1 MIAPEEIILYK
12 NVPCSDE
19 LLEQIKTIATYTQ
32 NTWQQNRGLD
42 VKIKDTIIGKVAE
55 YTLKNYISNYSDFA
69 ILDYDDFRIDNYKK
83 HAPLDCII
91 FNKQNRN
98 LQVAID
104 AINTDAIN
112 NRNGTMSNDTKKFLK
127 ENNIFTMEIK
137 STRITDRH
145 KKNGILDFQT
155 ILNDDFLAYP
165 KFYRKIPNDIQVNS
179 WDQYRNFCIG
189 NNRIDSSVTLD
200 KLKCIEFENM
210 YDYYARVYVEQI
222 NNNSFDIYIIGHI
235 SKQNFIKNSVIKHM
249 PQYNKSEQAL
259 YIATAIN
266 NGLNI
271 SLINIIK

>member
-1 MIAPEEIILYK
+1 MITPEEIILYK
-12 NVPCSDE
+12 NVSCSAK
-19 LLEQIKTIATYTQ
+19 LLGQIKKIAIHTQ
-32 NTWQQNRGLD
+32 NTWQQNRIID
-42 VKIKDTIIGKVAE
+42 DIIKDTTIGKIAE
-55 YTLKNYISNYSDFA
+55 CTLKQHMSNHPIFD

-104 AINTDAIN
+104 AIKTDAIN

-165 KFYRKIPNDIQVNS
+165 KFYRKIPNDIQVDS

-189 NNRIDSSVTLD
+189 NKRIDSSVTLD

-259 YIATAIN
+259 YIAIAIK
-266 NGLNI
+266 NGLGFKNI
-271 SLINIIK
+271 